1 MLDLTKFKVYIVG
14 GYVRDR
20 LLGRECK
27 DHDFV
32 VVGATPADMLAAGFQ
47 QVGADFP
54 VFLAPNGDEYALART
69 ERKTS
74 PGYHGFEVSFDPT
87 VTVEDDLRR
96 RDLTIN
102 AMAREVL
109 NWNELGHAK
118 LSDEIIDP
126 FNGQR
131 DLHNRVLRHVSEAF
145 AEDPLR
151 ILRVARFRARYDF
164 DVHTTTM
171 ELMQKLVKD
180 GEVSHLTPERVW
192 AEVERALMEKFP
204 TKFFWTLDQCGASM
218 VLFPEL
224 HRHTI
229 FCGGSLERAAMHGM
243 DLDVRFSVLM
253 ATLPAM
259 KVVAVCERLRLPDHI
274 KWAAIR
280 TATILT
286 RLDNRR
292 AGADMVFDVLN
303 AVDGFRKP
311 DAVALAARA
320 TLYLTDEKAT
330 FNMDRI
336 LRGLRAALPVSFA
349 SLTPEQQN
357 TLKGKEIGDAI
368 AANRLEAIRSVLC

>member
-1 MLDLTKFKVYIVG
+1 MLDLTKFKVFIVG

-32 VVGATPADMLAAGFQ
+32 VVGATPADMLDAGFK

-74 PGYHGFEVSFDPT
+74 PGYHGFDVVFDPS
-87 VTVEDDLRR
+87 VTLEDDLRR

-109 NWNELGHAK
+109 GWNELGHAK
-118 LSDEIIDP
+118 LSDQIIDP
-126 FNGQR
+126 FGGQM
-131 DLHNRVLRHVSEAF
+131 DLAANTLRHVSDAF

-151 ILRVARFRARYDF
+151 ILRTARFRARYDF
-164 DVHTTTM
+164 DVAPETI
-171 ELMQKLVKD
+171 ELMKKLVNA
-180 GEVSHLTPERVW
+180 GEVDHLTPERVW
-192 AEVERALMEKFP
+192 AEMERALMEKHP
-204 TKFFWTLDQCGASM
+204 TKFFWTLDQCGASQ

-229 FCGGSLERAAMHGM
+229 FCGGSLDRAAMHGA
-243 DLDVRFSVLM
+243 DLEVRVAVLT
-253 ATLPAM
+253 ALLPAM
-259 KVVAVCERLRLPDHI
+259 KVVALMERLRAPETV

-286 RLDNRR
+286 QMNNQI
-292 AGADMVFDVLN
+292 ASADKAFEVL
-303 AVDGFRKP
+303 ASVDGFRQP
-311 DAVALAARA
+311 NGVIVSARA
-320 TLYLTDEKAT
+320 VLFMHDERANL
-330 FNMDRI
+330 NMDRL
-336 LRGLRAALPVSFA
+336 LRGLRAALSVSFA
-349 SLTPEQQN
+349 SLTKDQQA
-357 TLKGKEIGDAI
+357 TLKGKEIGEAI
-368 AANRLEAIRSVLC
+368 AAKRLSAFRSVLP

>member
-1 MLDLTKFKVYIVG
+1 MLDLTKFRVFICG

-74 PGYHGFEVSFDPT
+74 PGYHGFEVTFDPS
-87 VTVEDDLRR
+87 VTLEDDLRR

-109 NWNELGHAK
+109 GWNELGHAK
-118 LSDEIIDP
+118 LSDTVIDP
-126 FNGQR
+126 FNGLH
-131 DLHNRVLRHVSEAF
+131 DLKNGILRHVSEAF

-151 ILRVARFRARYDF
+151 VLRVARFRARYDF
-164 DVHTTTM
+164 SIDPATK
-171 ELMQKLVKD
+171 ELMTRLVAA
-180 GEVSHLTPERVW
+180 GEVDRLTPERVW
-192 AEVERALMEKFP
+192 AEMERGLMETYP
-204 TKFFWTLDQCGASM
+204 TKFFWTLDECGAAR
-218 VLFPEL
+218 VLIPEL

-229 FCGGSLERAAMHGM
+229 FCGGSVERAAMHGA
-243 DLDVRFSVLM
+243 DLETRISVLT

-259 KVVAVCERLRLPDHI
+259 KVVSLMERLRAPEAV

-280 TATILT
+280 TATIMT
-286 RLDNRR
+286 RLNGQH
-292 AGADMVFDVLN
+292 ATADMVFDTIN

-311 DAVALAARA
+311 EGVVGSARA
-320 TLYLTDEKAT
+320 ILFLLDERANA
-330 FNMDRI
+330 NMDRV
-336 LRGLRAALPVSFA
+336 LRGLRLAQPISFA
-349 SLTPEQQN
+349 SLTEEQRN
-357 TLKGKEIGDAI
+357 TLKGKEIGEAI
-368 AANRLEAIRSVLC
+368 AAKRLAAIRSILP

>member
-109 NWNELGHAK
+109 SWNELGHAK

-126 FNGQR
+126 FNGQV
-131 DLHNRVLRHVSEAF
+131 DLYNRVLRHVSEAF

-164 DVHTTTM
+164 GIHEDTM
-171 ELMQKLVKD
+171 DLMKKLVNA

-229 FCGGSLERAAMHGM
+229 FCGGHLERAAQHGM
-243 DLDVRFSVLM
+243 ELELRFTVLT

-259 KVVAVCERLRLPDHI
+259 KVVALCERLRAPEHV

-286 RLDNRR
+286 RLNNQR
-292 AGADMVFDVLN
+292 ADADMVFDILN

-311 DAVALAARA
+311 AGVVMAARA
-320 TLYLTDEKAT
+320 ALYMMDERAN

-336 LRGLRAALPVSFA
+336 LRGLRVSLPVSFA
-349 SLTPEQQN
+349 SLTAEQRN

-368 AANRLEAIRSVLC
+368 AANRLDAIRSVLC

>member
-32 VVGATPADMLAAGFQ
+32 VVGATPTDMLDAGFQ

-54 VFLAPNGDEYALART
+54 VFLAPNGDQYALART

-74 PGYHGFEVSFDPT
+74 PGYHGFDVVFDPS
-87 VTVEDDLRR
+87 VTLEDDLRR

-109 NWNELGHAK
+109 SWNELGHAK
-118 LSDEIIDP
+118 LSDVVIDP
-126 FNGQR
+126 FGGQQ
-131 DLHNRVLRHVSEAF
+131 DLQNRKLRHVSDAF

-151 ILRVARFRARYDF
+151 VLRVARFHARYDF
-164 DVHTTTM
+164 DVHASTM
-171 ELMQKLVKD
+171 ELMRKLVND
-180 GEVSHLTPERVW
+180 GELAHLTTERVW
-192 AEVERALMEKFP
+192 AEVESALMEKYP
-204 TKFFWTLDQCGASM
+204 TKFFWILDQVGASS

-224 HRHTI
+224 HRHVI
-229 FCGGSLERAAMHGM
+229 FSGGSLERATLHDM
-243 DLDVRFSVLM
+243 DLEIRFSVLT

-259 KVVAVCERLRLPDHI
+259 KVVALCERLRPPDRI

-286 RLDNRR
+286 RLNNQRVT
-292 AGADMVFDVLN
+292 AESAFDTLS
-303 AVDGFRKP
+303 AVDGFRRP
-311 DAVALAARA
+311 DGVVLAARA
-320 TLYLTDEKAT
+320 SLYLADEKVT
-330 FNMDRI
+330 FNLDRI
-336 LRGLRAALPVSFA
+336 LRGLRAALPVTFA
-349 SLTPEQQN
+349 SLSPTQQE
-357 TLKGKEIGDAI
+357 TLKGKEIGEAI
-368 AANRLEAIRSVLC
+368 AAKRMEAIRAVLS